1 MSTTHQKSPIDL
13 LLIGSRGGPDAFA
26 LGDVQVPLVVALHD
40 EVTARG
46 GAVGSWVTVV
56 EANNYRGYS
65 E

>member
-13 LLIGSRGGPDAFA
+13 FLIGGRGGPDAFA
-26 LGDVQVPLVVALHD
+26 LGDVQVPLVVAFHD

-46 GAVGSWVTVV
+46 GAVGSRVTVV
-56 EANNYRGYS
+56 EANNYGGNS